1 MPELVY
7 LNGEIMDF
15 ASARVPVEDRGYQF
29 GDGIYEVVRCYNGR
43 PFALLP
49 HLERLYKSAAAI
61 EIPMPHELPEMA
73 RLAVKFLEQ
82 SEIKEAE
89 LYIQI
94 TRGVAPRRH
103 QFPEEATPT
112 VVMTVRPVRLRSPEV
127 REKGAKVITL
137 PEERWANCYIKTIN
151 LLPNIV
157 AKEKA
162 VRQGAFEALFVDQ
175 AKGIVIEGSSSNVF
189 AVAGGVLWTP
199 PADRR
204 ILSGITRSYAIAI
217 AREEGYEVR
226 EEELPLTTLLQADE
240 VFLTSTVTEMAPVI
254 VVDETVIGNGQPG
267 ETFGRIYRAY
277 QELYTKETS

>member
-29 GDGIYEVVRCYNGR
+29 GDGIYEVIRCYNGR

-49 HLERLYKSAAAI
+49 HLERLYKSADAI
-61 EIPMPHELPEMA
+61 LLEMPHELPAMA
-73 RLAVKFLEQ
+73 DLAIKFLER

-89 LYIQI
+89 LYIQV
-94 TRGVAPRRH
+94 TRGTAPRKH
-103 QFPEEATPT
+103 QFPEEAAPT
-112 VVMTVRPVRLRSPEV
+112 VVMTVRPARLRSPEV
-127 REKGAKVITL
+127 REKGARVITV
-137 PEERWANCYIKTIN
+137 PEERWANCYIKSIN
-151 LLPNIV
+151 LLPNIL

-175 AKGIVIEGSSSNVF
+175 AKGIAIEGSSSNIF
-189 AVAGGVLWTP
+189 AVAGRVLWTP

-204 ILSGITRSYAIAI
+204 ILSGITRSFVLGI
-217 AREEGYEVR
+217 AREQGYEVR
-226 EEELPLTTLLQADE
+226 EEELPLTTLLRAE
-240 VFLTSTVTEMAPVI
+240 EAFLTSTVTEMAPVI
-254 VVDETVIGNGQPG
+254 RVDETVIGKGQPG

-277 QELYTKETS
+277 QEFYTRETS